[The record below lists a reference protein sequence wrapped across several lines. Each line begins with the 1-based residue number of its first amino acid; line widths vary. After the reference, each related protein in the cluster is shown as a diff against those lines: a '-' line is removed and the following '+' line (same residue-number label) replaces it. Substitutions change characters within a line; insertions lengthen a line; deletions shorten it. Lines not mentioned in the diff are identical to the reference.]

1 MVMDINKA
9 KLIEL
14 LHQEWHNV
22 TQEHQILI
30 SDHII
35 ILLCVRYQGTIN
47 FRFNHMCCI
56 NQEQ

>member
-1 MVMDINKA
+1 MVINKA

-14 LHQEWHNV
+14 LYQEWYNV

-30 SDHII
+30 SEH

-47 FRFNHMCCI
+47 FRLNHMCCI